1 MVHDSDEVATQGV
14 EIDFV
19 SETSREG
26 FKGLNSV
33 VLVAVEALINEVL
46 DAGPSGTEKGRYG
59 KG

>member
-1 MVHDSDEVATQGV
+1 VVHDSDEVATQGV